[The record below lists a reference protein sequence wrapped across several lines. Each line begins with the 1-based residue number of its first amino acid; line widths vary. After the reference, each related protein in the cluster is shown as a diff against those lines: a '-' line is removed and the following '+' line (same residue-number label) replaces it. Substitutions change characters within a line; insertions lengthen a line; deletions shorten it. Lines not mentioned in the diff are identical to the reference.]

1 MHWWHDVKLRG
12 HLDGVL
18 SHYNEAMDSTEW
30 APTTHVCDLCFRA
43 LNKYWNAFNHH
54 VAELKRGDI
63 SSFTATLKAMPS
75 ESKKCIL
82 EDAAV
87 RNLVALSPPV
97 MNHDVL
103 KKAGYIPGQEI
114 ADSLKRDATEEHR
127 KLQNAFNELLVHHS
141 EESVNRA
148 LKWLAELLYVI
159 RSNIAHGEKTPYGPD
174 LEKAHR
180 DQLVSAA
187 ALPVQRLILDLLL
200 DRPSHR
206 LAAYGTL
213 QPGGPNS
220 QLLEA
225 CRGAWES
232 CTVNG
237 EITEKNGLPVFRYSP
252 SGPEVAAKLL
262 TSAILYHFWGKLD
275 RFEGTEY
282 VRHLIPVHLEN
293 ACVVANVYEQRVALH

>member
-1 MHWWHDVKLRG
+1 MHWWQDAKLRG

-18 SHYNEAMDSTEW
+18 SHCNEAIDSSEW
-30 APTTHVCDLCFRA
+30 APTTHVCDLFFRA

-63 SSFTATLKAMPS
+63 SSFTATLQALPS
-75 ESKKCIL
+75 ALKTCIL
-82 EDAAV
+82 EHAVV
-87 RNLVALSPPV
+87 RNLVSLSPPV

-103 KKAGYIPGQEI
+103 KKGGYIPGQGV
-114 ADSLKRDATEEHR
+114 ADSLKRNATEEHR
-127 KLQNAFNELLVHHS
+127 KLQNAFSELQSHQS
-141 EESVNRA
+141 AESVDRA
-148 LKWLAELLYVI
+148 LKWLVELLYVI

-174 LEKAHR
+174 LQKADR
-180 DQLVSAA
+180 DRTVSAM

-220 QLLEA
+220 QLLDA
-225 CRGAWES
+225 CSGKWDS

-237 EITEKNGLPVFRYSP
+237 DLIEKNGLPVLRYSP
-252 SGPEVAAKLL
+252 IAPDVNAKLL
-262 TSAILYHFWGKLD
+262 TSPLLAQFWENLD
-275 RFEGTEY
+275 SFEGKEY
-282 VRHLIPVHLEN
+282 VRHLIPVHVEDN
-293 ACVVANVYEQRVALH
+293 CVVAHAYVHRVVLH